1 MGGKSLQNKL
11 KNPNNMVTFKLGLP
25 PTGLYVSLIK
35 GVKGLVESVTATFN
49 MKTLAG
55 ANLDPSE
62 GGKDILD
69 TPGFIKHIT
78 ARFGKGWPTTGDFKG
93 DKWPKCQ
100 CKRASI
106 KEECSTGAPTDAPT
120 RAPTD
125 RKTHSPTR
133 TPTLPKTRPPV
144 APTTDAPVTP
154 TTDAPVAPT
163 TDAPIAK
170 PTSDVGKEAAAQ
182 SKAARAAAAAQG
194 AADEAK
200 DAATEATKIA
210 AQLKALGVQ

>member
-1 MGGKSLQNKL
+1 
-11 KNPNNMVTFKLGLP
+11 MVTFKLGIP

-35 GVKGLVESVTATFN
+35 GVSGLVESVTATFN

-55 ANLDPSE
+55 ANLDPSK
-62 GGKDILD
+62 GGKDLLD

-78 ARFGKGWPTTGDFKG
+78 AKFGNGWPTTGDFKG

-100 CKRASI
+100 CKRANI
-106 KEECSTGAPTDAPT
+106 TEECSTGAPTDAPT

-125 RKTHSPTR
+125 RKTRSPTG

-154 TTDAPVAPT
+154 TTDAPVTPTTDAPVAPT
-163 TDAPIAK
+163 TDAPVAK

-182 SKAARAAAAAQG
+182 SKAARAAAAAAQG